1 MDFRVIKC
9 FQNHSS
15 EMKEKEEKEKGK
27 YDEEDSAQ
35 QNGLEFHIEIDG
47 ERDAKVVRIR
57 VHLLHQS
64 APLDAARTQ

>member
-1 MDFRVIKC
+1 
-9 FQNHSS
+9 
-15 EMKEKEEKEKGK
+15 MKEKEEKEKGK